1 MSRKKYDT
9 TIDNDIAFNDIVEIE
24 EIVTNN
30 VDDVVDDVTVEDTI
44 IPENTISCNVIKS
57 ISNDKAIIDFKG
69 YGLIVSLNEKADVV
83 TVEYTVNIGTPDFK
97 YEVV

>member
-9 TIDNDIAFNDIVEIE
+9 TIDNDIAFNNIIEIEDIV
-24 EIVTNN
+24 TDN
-30 VDDVVDDVTVEDTI
+30 VEDVVDDVTVEDTI

-83 TVEYTVNIGTPDFK
+83 NVKYTGNIGSPDFK